1 MHNDVLQI
9 IICFMISG
17 IIMVGL
23 TFKEESLKQQ
33 STCEVKNDS

>member
-1 MHNDVLQI
+1 MYNDALQI
-9 IICFMISG
+9 IICFMIAG

-33 STCEVKNDS
+33 STCEVKK